1 MEKVTKMSDGI
12 LGIVDAFFNDTGD
25 NDEVSSA
32 QSISYLS
39 LYRRME
45 LVVKVLSR
53 EKRKDEATKCI
64 FDFFSNFKDIEKLE
78 RSITEAEEIIVRD
91 K

>member
-1 MEKVTKMSDGI
+1 MSDGI

>member
-1 MEKVTKMSDGI
+1 MSDGI

-64 FDFFSNFKDIEKLE
+64 FDFFSNFKHIEKLE